1 MITNSLYV
9 QLYLNVILPESQ
21 KLARPL
27 DRKTAVLSFTKTLA
41 NSEAFANKYKKGWG
55 FTCEALLKLLE
66 LPPLPASK
74 DDVIAEHDV
83 EDMAFGVGFTALVT
97 IRQQV
102 RDPWPDTGADL
113 KLWVGKY
120 HVLYTLGCRFP
131 PMLCKEWWGIYTPRE
146 LALGVFDPKTIRY
159 SPEWLHKRLRPP
171 PQRYHQP
178 HQQKSEGL
186 GFFREMRR

>member
-1 MITNSLYV
+1 MLTATRLYV

-55 FTCEALLKLLE
+55 YTCEALLKLLE

-97 IRQQV
+97 VRPQV
-102 RDPWPDTGADL
+102 RDPWPDTGVDL

-120 HVLYTLGCRFP
+120 L
-131 PMLCKEWWGIYTPRE
+131 KE
-146 LALGVFDPKTIRY
+146 AD
-159 SPEWLHKRLRPP
+159 
-171 PQRYHQP
+171 QRYGGRISGFAQ
-178 HQQKSEGL
+178 ERL
-186 GFFREMRR
+186 GEQAKAVLSSYIA